1 MLGKMQTSLLLLS
14 LNRTFAVEKDKGM
27 ELIINIFSLVGSLA
41 LFLFGMKT
49 MSEGL
54 EKFAGDRL
62 RSILAAMTK
71 NRVMGVLTGILIT
84 ALIQSSSATTVMVV
98 SFVNAGLMTLS
109 QSIGVIMGANIGT
122 TVTAWIIS
130 AVGFKV
136 NIAAFAIPLL
146 AIGMPLI
153 FNGKSNRK
161 SIGEFIFGFSFLFM
175 GLAFLQEAATE
186 MSIGDMVA
194 GMLAHLPQD
203 SFFTILLFVI
213 VGALVTMIVQASAAT
228 MAITLML
235 FGMNIPGFGFEQ
247 AAALAMGQNI
257 GTTITAFMAS
267 LTANTQARRAALAH
281 MFFNVFGVVVFLTV
295 FYPACDVV
303 SWFVDNVMGG
313 GNDLFKLSAFHTAF
327 NIINTLLLIGFVHQ
341 IELFVCKV
349 LPMKAQEEDYHLSFI
364 SGGLLSTAELSIME
378 AQKEIHHF
386 AERCQRMFGFVPELM
401 QTTDEVEFNKLFSRI
416 EKYENITD
424 SMEMEIAAYLN
435 KVSEGRLSDAS
446 KAQIQKM
453 LRQIT
458 ELESIGDSVYNLGR
472 TLNRHRMHCQDAFTP
487 EQMQHMETMLGLVE
501 GSLEEMMKRI
511 DLTAPQT
518 NITKS
523 INIEHEINN
532 YRKQLRNQNLNDVN
546 AGLYSYQLG
555 VFYVDFISECEHL
568 ADYVMNVVQA
578 GKGLNNDFEDRPRNG
593 QG

>member
-1 MLGKMQTSLLLLS
+1 
-14 LNRTFAVEKDKGM
+14 M

-71 NRVMGVLTGILIT
+71 NRMMGVLTGILIT

-98 SFVNAGLMTLS
+98 SFVNAGLMTLG

-153 FNGKSNRK
+153 FSNKGNRK
-161 SIGEFIFGFSFLFM
+161 SIGEFVFGFSFLFM
-175 GLAFLQEAATE
+175 GLAFLQEAATA
-186 MSIGDMVA
+186 MNIGDMVA
-194 GMLAHLPQD
+194 SMLSHVPQD
-203 SFFTILLFVI
+203 SFLTILLFVI

-281 MFFNVFGVVVFLTV
+281 MFFNVFGVVAFLIV
-295 FYPACDVV
+295 FYPACDAV
-303 SWFVDNVMGG
+303 SWFVDSIMGG

-327 NIINTLLLIGFVHQ
+327 NIINTLLLIGFVRQ
-341 IELFVCKV
+341 IEMLVCRV
-349 LPMKAQEEDYHLSFI
+349 LPMKAQEEDYRLRFI

-386 AERCQRMFGFVPELM
+386 AERCQRMFTFVPELM
-401 QTTDEVEFNKLFSRI
+401 QIQDETEFNKLFSRI
-416 EKYENITD
+416 GKYENITD

-446 KAQIQKM
+446 KSQIQKM

-472 TLNRHRMHCQDAFTP
+472 TLNRHRMHCQDDFTP
-487 EQMQHMETMLGLVE
+487 EQTQHMQTMLQLVE
-501 GSLEEMMKRI
+501 GSLDEMMKRI
-511 DLTAPQT
+511 DLTAPRT

-532 YRKQLRNQNLNDVN
+532 YRNQLRNQNLHDVN

-555 VFYVDFISECEHL
+555 VFYVDFISECERL

-578 GKGLNNDFEDRPRNG
+578 GKGLSNDFEDRPRNG

>member
-1 MLGKMQTSLLLLS
+1 
-14 LNRTFAVEKDKGM
+14 M

-98 SFVNAGLMTLS
+98 SFVNAGLMTLV

-153 FNGKSNRK
+153 FSGKGNRK

-175 GLAFLQEAATE
+175 GLSFLQEAATE
-186 MSIGDMVA
+186 MNIGDMVA
-194 GMLAHLPQD
+194 GMLAHVPQD
-203 SFFTILLFVI
+203 SFFTIILFVI

-281 MFFNVFGVVVFLTV
+281 MFFNVFGVVVFLIV
-295 FYPACDVV
+295 FYPACDAV
-303 SWFVDNVMGG
+303 SWVVENCLGG

-327 NIINTLLLIGFVHQ
+327 NIINTLLLIGFVKQ
-341 IELFVCKV
+341 IEMLVCRV
-349 LPMKAQEEDYHLSFI
+349 LPMKAQDEDYRLRFI

-378 AQKEIHHF
+378 AQKEIHSF
-386 AERCQRMFGFVPELM
+386 AERCQRMAGFVPTLLE
-401 QTTDEVEFNKLFSRI
+401 TKDEMEFNKLFARI

-424 SMEMEIAAYLN
+424 SMEMEIASYLN

-446 KAQIQKM
+446 KTQIQKM
-453 LRQIT
+453 LRQIS

-472 TLNRHRMHCQDAFTP
+472 TLNRHRMHCQESFTAD
-487 EQMQHMETMLGLVE
+487 QMQHMMTMLQLVDAA
-501 GSLEEMMKRI
+501 LTEMLKRI
-511 DLTAPQT
+511 DLPT
-518 NITKS
+518 TKNGVKVS
-523 INIEHEINN
+523 LNIEHEINN
-532 YRKQLRNQNLNDVN
+532 YRTQLKNQNLHDVN
-546 AGLYSYQLG
+546 AGLYDYQLG
-555 VFYVDFISECEHL
+555 VFYVDFISECEKL
-568 ADYVMNVVQA
+568 GDYVMNVVQA
-578 GKGLNNDFEDRPRNG
+578 GKGLNNDFGDGPING

>member
-1 MLGKMQTSLLLLS
+1 M
-14 LNRTFAVEKDKGM
+14 D
-27 ELIINIFSLVGSLA
+27 LIINIFSLVGSLA

-98 SFVNAGLMTLS
+98 SFVNAGLMTLA

-136 NIAAFAIPLL
+136 NIAAFAIPML

-153 FNGKSNRK
+153 FSGKGNRK

-175 GLAFLQEAATE
+175 GLSFLQEAATA
-186 MSIGDMVA
+186 MNIGDMVA
-194 GMLAHLPQD
+194 GMLAHVPQD
-203 SFFTILLFVI
+203 SFLTIILFVI
-213 VGALVTMIVQASAAT
+213 VGAIVTMIVQASAAT

-281 MFFNVFGVVVFLTV
+281 MFFDVFGVVAFLIV
-295 FYPACDVV
+295 FYPACHAV
-303 SWFVDNVMGG
+303 SWFVENVMGG

-327 NIINTLLLIGFVHQ
+327 NIINTLLLIGFVKQ
-341 IELFVCKV
+341 IEALVCRV
-349 LPMKAQEEDYHLSFI
+349 LPMKAQEEDYRLKFI
-364 SGGLLSTAELSIME
+364 SGGLLSTAELSIIE
-378 AQKEIHHF
+378 AQKEIHSF
-386 AERCQRMFGFVPELM
+386 AERCKRMFGFVPELL
-401 QTTDEVEFNKLFSRI
+401 QLEDEEKFNKLFSRI

-424 SMEMEIAAYLN
+424 SMEMEIASYLN
-435 KVSEGRLSDAS
+435 KVSKGRLSDAS
-446 KAQIQKM
+446 KNQIQKM

-472 TLNRHRMHCQDAFTP
+472 TLNRHRMHCQEAFTA
-487 EQMQHMETMLGLVE
+487 EQTQHMQTMMQLVD
-501 GSLEEMMKRI
+501 GALAEMMNQI
-511 DLTAPQT
+511 DLPV
-518 NITKS
+518 TKKGIKTS

-532 YRKQLRNQNLNDVN
+532 YRTQLKNQNLHDVN
-546 AGLYSYQLG
+546 SGLYDYQLG
-555 VFYVDFISECEHL
+555 VFYVDFISECEKL
-568 ADYVMNVVQA
+568 GDYVMNVVQA
-578 GKGLNNDFEDRPRNG
+578 GTKRNNDIEDMPYHA

>member
-1 MLGKMQTSLLLLS
+1 
-14 LNRTFAVEKDKGM
+14 M
-27 ELIINIFSLVGSLA
+27 ELIINIFSLIGSLA

-71 NRVMGVLTGILIT
+71 NRVTGVMTGILIT

-98 SFVNAGLMTLS
+98 SFVNAGLMTLA

-136 NIAAFAIPLL
+136 NIAAFSIPLL

-153 FNGKSNRK
+153 FSGKGNRK

-175 GLAFLQEAATE
+175 GLSFLQEAATA
-186 MSIGDMVA
+186 MDIGGMVA
-194 GMLAHLPQD
+194 GLLAHVPQD
-203 SFFTILLFVI
+203 SFFTIILFVI
-213 VGALVTMIVQASAAT
+213 VGAVVTMIVQASAAT

-281 MFFNVFGVVVFLTV
+281 MFFNVFGVVAFLIV
-295 FYPACDVV
+295 FYPACHAV
-303 SWFVDNVMGG
+303 SWFVESVMGG

-327 NIINTLLLIGFVHQ
+327 NIINTLLLIGFVKQ
-341 IELFVCKV
+341 IEKLVCKI
-349 LPMKAQEEDYHLSFI
+349 LPMKAQDEDYRLKFI

-378 AQKEIHHF
+378 AQKEIHSF
-386 AERCQRMFGFVPELM
+386 AERCRRMFGFVPELLQM
-401 QTTDEVEFNKLFSRI
+401 KEEDKFNKLFSRI

-424 SMEMEIAAYLN
+424 SMEMGIASYLS
-435 KVSEGRLSDAS
+435 KVSKGRLSDAS
-446 KAQIQKM
+446 KSQIQKM

-472 TLNRHRMHCQDAFTP
+472 TLNRHRMHCQEAFTAD
-487 EQMQHMETMLGLVE
+487 QNQHMLTMMQLVD
-501 GSLEEMMKRI
+501 GALAEMLKQI
-511 DLTAPQT
+511 DLPT
-518 NITKS
+518 TKKGIMTS
-523 INIEHEINN
+523 FNIEHEINN
-532 YRKQLRNQNLNDVN
+532 YRTQLKNQNLQDVN
-546 AGLYSYQLG
+546 SGRYDYQLG
-555 VFYVDFISECEHL
+555 VFYVDFISECEKL
-568 ADYVMNVVQA
+568 GDYVMNVVQA
-578 GKGLNNDFEDRPRNG
+578 GKKRNNDFEEMPNDVPF
-593 QG
+593 

>member
-1 MLGKMQTSLLLLS
+1 
-14 LNRTFAVEKDKGM
+14 M
-27 ELIINIFSLVGSLA
+27 ELIINIFSLLGSLA

-84 ALIQSSSATTVMVV
+84 ALIHSSSATTVMVV
-98 SFVNAGLMTLS
+98 SFVNAGLMTLA

-136 NIAAFAIPLL
+136 NIAAFAIPML

-153 FNGKSNRK
+153 FSGNGHRK

-175 GLAFLQEAATE
+175 GLSFLQEAANA
-186 MSIGDMVA
+186 MNIGDMVA
-194 GMLAHLPQD
+194 GMLSHVPQD
-203 SFFTILLFVI
+203 SFFTILLFVV
-213 VGALVTMIVQASAAT
+213 VGAVVTMIVQASAAT

-281 MFFNVFGVVVFLTV
+281 MFFNVFGVVVFLIV
-295 FYPACDVV
+295 FYPACHAV

-313 GNDLFKLSAFHTAF
+313 GNDLYKLSAFHTAF
-327 NIINTLLLIGFVHQ
+327 NIINTLLLIGFVRQ
-341 IELFVCKV
+341 IEMLVCKV
-349 LPMKAQEEDYHLSFI
+349 LPMKAQEEDYRLKFI

-378 AQKEIHHF
+378 AQKEIRSF
-386 AERCQRMFGFVPELM
+386 GERCQRMFGFVPELLQM
-401 QTTDEVEFNKLFSRI
+401 DDEVEFNKLYARI

-424 SMEMEIAAYLN
+424 SMEMEIASYLN

-446 KAQIQKM
+446 KSQIQKM

-472 TLNRHRMHCQDAFTP
+472 TLNRHRMHCQDAFTDG
-487 EQMQHMETMLGLVE
+487 QKQHMLTMMNLVD
-501 GSLEEMMKRI
+501 GALVEMMKRI
-511 DLTAPQT
+511 DLPT
-518 NITKS
+518 TKAGVKTS
-523 INIEHEINN
+523 LNIEHEINN
-532 YRKQLRNQNLNDVN
+532 YRTQLKNQNLHDVN

-555 VFYVDFISECEHL
+555 VFYVDFISECEKL
-568 ADYVMNVVQA
+568 GDYVMNVVQA
-578 GKGLNNDFEDRPRNG
+578 GKGLNNDFEDRPRDG

>member
-1 MLGKMQTSLLLLS
+1 M
-14 LNRTFAVEKDKGM
+14 
-27 ELIINIFSLVGSLA
+27 IINMFSLVGSLA

-62 RSILAAMTK
+62 RSIVAAMTK

-98 SFVNAGLMTLS
+98 SFVNAGLMTLA

-146 AIGMPLI
+146 AVGMPLI
-153 FNGKSNRK
+153 FSKKGNSK

-175 GLAFLQEAATE
+175 GLSFLQEAATA
-186 MSIGDMVA
+186 MNIGDMVA
-194 GMLAHLPQD
+194 GMLSHVSQD
-203 SFFTILLFVI
+203 SFLTIILFVI

-281 MFFNVFGVVVFLTV
+281 MFFNVFGVVVFLIV
-295 FYPACDVV
+295 FYPACDAV
-303 SWFVDNVMGG
+303 SWVVENCMGG

-327 NIINTLLLIGFVHQ
+327 NIINTLLLIGFVKQ
-341 IELFVCKV
+341 IEMFVCRV
-349 LPMKAQEEDYHLSFI
+349 LPMKAQDEDYRLRFI

-378 AQKEIHHF
+378 AQKEIRSF
-386 AERCQRMFGFVPELM
+386 AERCQRMAGFVPTLL
-401 QTTDEVEFNKLFSRI
+401 QTQDETEFNKVFARI

-424 SMEMEIAAYLN
+424 SMEMEIAGYLN
-435 KVSEGRLSDAS
+435 KVSQGRLSDAS

-453 LRQIT
+453 LRQIS

-472 TLNRHRMHCQDAFTP
+472 TLNRHRMNCQESFTAD
-487 EQMQHMETMLGLVE
+487 QMQHMKTMLQLVD
-501 GSLEEMMKRI
+501 SALTEMLNRI
-511 DLTAPQT
+511 DQPST
-518 NITKS
+518 NNGIKVS
-523 INIEHEINN
+523 LNIEHEINN
-532 YRKQLRNQNLNDVN
+532 YRTQLKNQNLHDVN
-546 AGLYSYQLG
+546 AGLYNYQLG
-555 VFYVDFISECEHL
+555 VFYNDFICECEKL
-568 ADYVMNVVQA
+568 GDYVMNVVQA
-578 GKGLNNDFEDRPRNG
+578 GKGFNNDFGDGPINI
-593 QG
+593 QA

>member
-1 MLGKMQTSLLLLS
+1 
-14 LNRTFAVEKDKGM
+14 M

-98 SFVNAGLMTLS
+98 SFVNAGLMTLA

-136 NIAAFAIPLL
+136 NIAAFAIPML
-146 AIGMPLI
+146 AIGMPLL
-153 FNGKSNRK
+153 FSNKGNRK
-161 SIGEFIFGFSFLFM
+161 SIGEFVFGFSFLFM
-175 GLAFLQEAATE
+175 GLSYLQEAATA
-186 MSIGDMVA
+186 MNIGDMVA
-194 GMLAHLPQD
+194 GMLAHVPQD

-213 VGALVTMIVQASAAT
+213 VGAIVTMIVQASAAT

-281 MFFNVFGVVVFLTV
+281 MFFNVFGVVVFLIV
-295 FYPACDVV
+295 FYPACNAV

-327 NIINTLLLIGFVHQ
+327 NIINTLLLIGFVRQ
-341 IELFVCKV
+341 IEMLVCKV
-349 LPMKAQEEDYHLSFI
+349 LPMKAQEEDYRLKFI
-364 SGGLLSTAELSIME
+364 SGGLLSTAELSIIE
-378 AQKEIHHF
+378 AQKEIHSF
-386 AERCQRMFGFVPELM
+386 GERCVRMFGFVPELL
-401 QTTDEVEFNKLFSRI
+401 QLQDEVEFNKLFSRI

-424 SMEMEIAAYLN
+424 AMEMEIASYLN
-435 KVSEGRLSDAS
+435 KVSKGRLSDAS
-446 KAQIQKM
+446 KSQIQKM

-472 TLNRHRMHCQDAFTP
+472 TLNRHRMHCQEAFTT
-487 EQMQHMETMLGLVE
+487 EQIQHMLTMMQLVE
-501 GSLEEMMKRI
+501 GALTEMMNQI
-511 DLTAPQT
+511 DQPT
-518 NITKS
+518 TKS
-523 INIEHEINN
+523 GIKTSVNIENEINN
-532 YRKQLRNQNLNDVN
+532 YRTQLKNQNLHDVN
-546 AGLYSYQLG
+546 SGRYDYQLG
-555 VFYVDFISECEHL
+555 VFYVDFISECEKL
-568 ADYVMNVVQA
+568 GDYVMNVVQA
-578 GKGLNNDFEDRPRNG
+578 GKKRTNDYEDEPYDA

>member
-1 MLGKMQTSLLLLS
+1 
-14 LNRTFAVEKDKGM
+14 M
-27 ELIINIFSLVGSLA
+27 ELIINIFSLLGSLA

-98 SFVNAGLMTLS
+98 SFVNAGLMTLA

-136 NIAAFAIPLL
+136 NIAAFAIPML

-153 FNGKSNRK
+153 FSGNGHRK

-175 GLAFLQEAATE
+175 GLSFLQEAANA
-186 MSIGDMVA
+186 MNIGDMVA
-194 GMLAHLPQD
+194 GMLAHVPQD
-203 SFFTILLFVI
+203 SFFTILLFVV
-213 VGALVTMIVQASAAT
+213 VGAVVTMIVQASAAT

-281 MFFNVFGVVVFLTV
+281 MFFNVFGVVVFLIV
-295 FYPACDVV
+295 FYPACHAV
-303 SWFVDNVMGG
+303 SWLVDDVLGG
-313 GNDLFKLSAFHTAF
+313 GNDLYKLSAFHTAF
-327 NIINTLLLIGFVHQ
+327 NIINTLLLIGFVRQ
-341 IELFVCKV
+341 IETLVCKV
-349 LPMKAQEEDYHLSFI
+349 LPMKAQDEDYRLKFI

-378 AQKEIHHF
+378 AQKEIHSF
-386 AERCQRMFGFVPELM
+386 GERCQRMFSFVPELL
-401 QTTDEVEFNKLFSRI
+401 QLEDEVEFNKLYARI

-424 SMEMEIAAYLN
+424 SMEMEIASYLN

-446 KAQIQKM
+446 KSQIQKM

-472 TLNRHRMHCQDAFTP
+472 TLNRHRMHCQEEFTA
-487 EQMQHMETMLGLVE
+487 EQKQHMLTMMNLVD
-501 GSLEEMMKRI
+501 GALVEMMKRI
-511 DLTAPQT
+511 DLPT
-518 NITKS
+518 TKAGIKTS
-523 INIEHEINN
+523 LNIEHEINN
-532 YRKQLRNQNLNDVN
+532 YRTHLKNQNLHDVN
-546 AGLYSYQLG
+546 AGLYNYQLG
-555 VFYVDFISECEHL
+555 VFYVDFISECEKL
-568 ADYVMNVVQA
+568 GDYVMNVVQA
-578 GKGLNNDFEDRPRNG
+578 GKGLNNDFGDRPRDG

>member
-1 MLGKMQTSLLLLS
+1 
-14 LNRTFAVEKDKGM
+14 M

-71 NRVMGVLTGILIT
+71 NRVMGVLTGVLIT

-98 SFVNAGLMTLS
+98 SFVNAGLMTLG

-153 FNGKSNRK
+153 FSGKGNRK

-175 GLAFLQEAATE
+175 GLSFLQEAATA
-186 MSIGDMVA
+186 MNIGDMVA
-194 GMLAHLPQD
+194 GMLAHVPQD
-203 SFFTILLFVI
+203 SFLTILLFVI
-213 VGALVTMIVQASAAT
+213 VGALVTMVVQASAAT

-235 FGMNIPGFGFEQ
+235 FGMHIPGFGFEQ

-281 MFFNVFGVVVFLTV
+281 MFFNVFGVVAFLIV
-295 FYPACDVV
+295 FYPACHAV
-303 SWFVDNVMGG
+303 SWFVDSVMGG

-341 IELFVCKV
+341 IELLVCRV
-349 LPMKAQEEDYHLSFI
+349 LPMKEQDEDYRLKFI

-378 AQKEIHHF
+378 AQKEIQNF
-386 AERCQRMFGFVPELM
+386 AERCHRMFGFVTDLM
-401 QTTDEVEFNKLFSRI
+401 QTEDEVVFNKTFSRI

-453 LRQIT
+453 LRQIS

-472 TLNRHRMHCQDAFTP
+472 TLNRHRLNCHDAFTDT
-487 EQMQHMETMLGLVE
+487 QLQHMHTMLGLVD
-501 GSLEEMMKRI
+501 GALAEMQKRI
-511 DLTAPQT
+511 AAPVSRPT
-518 NITKS
+518 TS
-523 INIEHEINN
+523 YNIENEINN
-532 YRKQLRNQNLNDVN
+532 YRTQLKNQNLHDVN
-546 AGLYSYQLG
+546 SGLYGYQLD
-555 VFYVDFISECEHL
+555 VFYVDFISECEKL
-568 ADYVMNVVQA
+568 GDYVINVVQA
-578 GKGLNNDFEDRPRNG
+578 GKSLNTDSL
-593 QG
+593 QSAT

>member
-1 MLGKMQTSLLLLS
+1 
-14 LNRTFAVEKDKGM
+14 M

-98 SFVNAGLMTLS
+98 SFVNAGLMTLA

-153 FNGKSNRK
+153 FSGKGNRK
-161 SIGEFIFGFSFLFM
+161 SIGEFVFGFSFLFM
-175 GLAFLQEAATE
+175 GLSFLQEAATA
-186 MSIGDMVA
+186 MNIGDMVA
-194 GMLAHLPQD
+194 GMLAHVPQD

-257 GTTITAFMAS
+257 GTTITAVMAS

-281 MFFNVFGVVVFLTV
+281 MFFNVFGVVVFLIV
-295 FYPACDVV
+295 FYPACNAV

-313 GNDLFKLSAFHTAF
+313 GNDLYKLSAFHTAF

-341 IELFVCKV
+341 IEMLVCRV
-349 LPMKAQEEDYHLSFI
+349 LPMKEQDEDHRLKFI
-364 SGGLLSTAELSIME
+364 SGGLLSTAELSIIE
-378 AQKEIHHF
+378 AQKEIQNF
-386 AERCQRMFGFVPELM
+386 ADRCHRMFGFVTDLM
-401 QTTDEVEFNKLFSRI
+401 QTDDEVAFNKIFSRI

-446 KAQIQKM
+446 KTQIQMM
-453 LRQIT
+453 LRQIS

-472 TLNRHRMHCQDAFTP
+472 TLNRHRLNCHDAFTP
-487 EQMQHMETMLGLVE
+487 EQIQHMQTMLGLVD
-501 GSLEEMMKRI
+501 GALTEMQKRI
-511 DLTAPQT
+511 AVPVARPTT
-518 NITKS
+518 S
-523 INIEHEINN
+523 YNIEHEINN
-532 YRKQLRNQNLNDVN
+532 YRTQLKNQNLHDVN
-546 AGLYSYQLG
+546 SGLYGYQLG
-555 VFYVDFISECEHL
+555 VFYVDFISECEKL
-568 ADYVMNVVQA
+568 GDYVMNVVQA
-578 GKGLNNDFEDRPRNG
+578 GKGLNNDYEDRPRNG

>member
-1 MLGKMQTSLLLLS
+1 
-14 LNRTFAVEKDKGM
+14 M

-98 SFVNAGLMTLS
+98 SFVNAGLMTLA

-153 FNGKSNRK
+153 FSGKGNRK

-175 GLAFLQEAATE
+175 GLSFLQEAATA
-186 MSIGDMVA
+186 MNIGDMVA
-194 GMLAHLPQD
+194 GMLAHVPQD
-203 SFFTILLFVI
+203 SFFTIILFII

-235 FGMNIPGFGFEQ
+235 FGMNI
-247 AAALAMGQNI
+247 
-257 GTTITAFMAS
+257 

-281 MFFNVFGVVVFLTV
+281 MFFNVFGVVAFLIV
-295 FYPACDVV
+295 FYPACDAV
-303 SWFVDNVMGG
+303 SWVVENLMGG

-327 NIINTLLLIGFVHQ
+327 NIINTLLLIGFVKQ
-341 IELFVCKV
+341 IEMFVCRV
-349 LPMKAQEEDYHLSFI
+349 LPMKAQDEDYRLRFI

-378 AQKEIHHF
+378 AQKEIRSF
-386 AERCQRMFGFVPELM
+386 AERCQRMAGFVPTLLE
-401 QTTDEVEFNKLFSRI
+401 TKDEMEFNKLFARI

-424 SMEMEIAAYLN
+424 SMEMEIASYLN

-446 KAQIQKM
+446 KTQIQKM
-453 LRQIT
+453 LRQIS

-472 TLNRHRMHCQDAFTP
+472 TLNRHRMHCQEDFTA
-487 EQMQHMETMLGLVE
+487 EQMQHMMTMLQLV
-501 GSLEEMMKRI
+501 GAALSEMLKRI
-511 DLTAPQT
+511 DQPT
-518 NITKS
+518 TKNGVKTS
-523 INIEHEINN
+523 LNIEHEINN
-532 YRKQLRNQNLNDVN
+532 YRTQLKNQNLHDVN
-546 AGLYSYQLG
+546 AGLYDYQLG
-555 VFYVDFISECEHL
+555 VFYVDFISECEKL
-568 ADYVMNVVQA
+568 GDYVMNVVQA
-578 GKGLNNDFEDRPRNG
+578 GKGLNNDFGDGPING
-593 QG
+593 QD

>member
-1 MLGKMQTSLLLLS
+1 M
-14 LNRTFAVEKDKGM
+14 D
-27 ELIINIFSLVGSLA
+27 LIINIFSLVGSLA

-62 RSILAAMTK
+62 RSILTAMTK

-98 SFVNAGLMTLS
+98 SFVNAGLMTLA

-153 FNGKSNRK
+153 FNRKDHRK

-175 GLAFLQEAATE
+175 GLSFLQETATS
-186 MSIGDMVA
+186 MNIGDMVA
-194 GMLAHLPQD
+194 NLLAHVPQN
-203 SFFTILLFVI
+203 SFLTIILFVV
-213 VGALVTMIVQASAAT
+213 VGAIVTMIVQASAAT

-235 FGMNIPGFGFEQ
+235 FGMNIEGFGFEQ

-281 MFFNVFGVVVFLTV
+281 MFFNVFGVVVFLIV
-295 FYPACDVV
+295 FYPACHAV
-303 SWFVDNVMGG
+303 SWFVENVMGG
-313 GNDLFKLSAFHTAF
+313 GNDLYKLSAFHTAF
-327 NIINTLLLIGFVHQ
+327 NIINTLLLIGFVKQ
-341 IELFVCKV
+341 IEAFVCKV
-349 LPMKAQEEDYHLSFI
+349 LPMKAQDEDYRLKYI

-378 AQKEIHHF
+378 AQKEIHSF
-386 AERCQRMFGFVPELM
+386 AERCQRMFRFVPELL
-401 QTTDEVEFNKLFSRI
+401 QQEDEMKFNKLFTRI

-424 SMEMEIAAYLN
+424 SMEMEIASYLN

-446 KAQIQKM
+446 KSQIQKM

-472 TLNRHRMHCQDAFTP
+472 TLNRHRMHCQKAFTE
-487 EQMQHMETMLGLVE
+487 EQIQHMQTMMQLVDGALVE
-501 GSLEEMMKRI
+501 MLKRI
-511 DLTAPQT
+511 DLP
-518 NITKS
+518 ITKAGLKTS
-523 INIEHEINN
+523 LNIEHEINN
-532 YRKQLRNQNLNDVN
+532 YRTQLKNQNLQDVN
-546 AGLYSYQLG
+546 SGLYDYQLG
-555 VFYVDFISECEHL
+555 VFYVDFISECEKL
-568 ADYVMNVVQA
+568 GDYVMNVMQA
-578 GKGLNNDFEDRPRNG
+578 GKGLNNDFEDRPING

>member
-1 MLGKMQTSLLLLS
+1 
-14 LNRTFAVEKDKGM
+14 M

-98 SFVNAGLMTLS
+98 SFVNAGLMTLG

-153 FNGKSNRK
+153 FSNKGNRK
-161 SIGEFIFGFSFLFM
+161 SIGEFVFGFSFLFM
-175 GLAFLQEAATE
+175 GLAFLQEAATA
-186 MSIGDMVA
+186 MNIGDMVA
-194 GMLAHLPQD
+194 SMLSHVPQD
-203 SFFTILLFVI
+203 SFLTILLFVI

-281 MFFNVFGVVVFLTV
+281 MFFNVFGVVVFLIV
-295 FYPACDVV
+295 FYPACDAV
-303 SWFVDNVMGG
+303 SWFVDSIMGG

-327 NIINTLLLIGFVHQ
+327 NIINTLLLIGFVRQ
-341 IELFVCKV
+341 IEMLVCRV
-349 LPMKAQEEDYHLSFI
+349 LPMKAQEEDYRLRFI

-386 AERCQRMFGFVPELM
+386 AERCQRMFTFVPELM
-401 QTTDEVEFNKLFSRI
+401 KIQDETEFNKLFSRI
-416 EKYENITD
+416 GKYENITD

-446 KAQIQKM
+446 KSQIQKM

-487 EQMQHMETMLGLVE
+487 EQTQHMQTMLQLVE
-501 GSLEEMMKRI
+501 GSLDEMMKRI
-511 DLTAPQT
+511 DLTAPRT

-532 YRKQLRNQNLNDVN
+532 YRKQLRNQNLHDVN

-555 VFYVDFISECEHL
+555 VFYVDFISECERL

-578 GKGLNNDFEDRPRNG
+578 GKGLSNDFEDRPRNG

>member
-1 MLGKMQTSLLLLS
+1 M
-14 LNRTFAVEKDKGM
+14 D
-27 ELIINIFSLVGSLA
+27 LIINIFSLVGSLA

-54 EKFAGDRL
+54 EKFAGNRL

-71 NRVMGVLTGILIT
+71 NRAMGVLTGILIT

-98 SFVNAGLMTLS
+98 SFVNAGLMTLA

-136 NIAAFAIPLL
+136 NIAAFAIPML

-153 FNGKSNRK
+153 FSSKGNRK
-161 SIGEFIFGFSFLFM
+161 SLGEFVFGFSFLFM
-175 GLAFLQEAATE
+175 GLSFLQEAATA
-186 MSIGDMVA
+186 MNIGDIVA
-194 GMLAHLPQD
+194 VLLANVPQD
-203 SFFTILLFVI
+203 SFLTIILFVI

-267 LTANTQARRAALAH
+267 LTANTQARRAAMAH
-281 MFFNVFGVVVFLTV
+281 MFFNVFGVAVFLAV
-295 FYPACDVV
+295 FYPACNAV
-303 SWFVDNVMGG
+303 SWFVDSIMGG

-341 IELFVCKV
+341 IEMLVCRM
-349 LPMKAQEEDYHLSFI
+349 LPAKEQDEDYRLLFI
-364 SGGLLSTAELSIME
+364 SGGLLSTAELSIIE
-378 AQKEIHHF
+378 AQKEIQHF
-386 AERCQRMFGFVPELM
+386 AERCQRMFGFVPELLK
-401 QTTDEVEFNKLFSRI
+401 TNDDTEFNKLFTRI
-416 EKYENITD
+416 GKYENITD
-424 SMEMEIAAYLN
+424 SMEVEIATYLN
-435 KVSEGRLSDAS
+435 KVSEGRLSDDS
-446 KAQIQKM
+446 KTKIQKM

-472 TLNRHRMHCQDAFTP
+472 TLNRHHMHCQDAFTP
-487 EQMQHMETMLGLVE
+487 EQTQHMQTMLGLVQ
-501 GSLEEMMKRI
+501 GALNEMMKRI
-511 DLTAPQT
+511 DLNTPRIS
-518 NITKS
+518 ITES

-532 YRKQLRNQNLNDVN
+532 YRKQLRNQNLHDVN

-555 VFYVDFISECEHL
+555 VFYIDFISECERL

-578 GKGLNNDFEDRPRNG
+578 GKSLNDI
-593 QG
+593 QAS

>member
-1 MLGKMQTSLLLLS
+1 
-14 LNRTFAVEKDKGM
+14 M
-27 ELIINIFSLVGSLA
+27 ELITNIFSLVGSLA
-41 LFLFGMKT
+41 LFLYGMKT

-98 SFVNAGLMTLS
+98 SFVNAGLMTLA

-130 AVGFKV
+130 AVGFKI

-146 AIGMPLI
+146 AVGMPLI
-153 FNGKSNRK
+153 FSGKGNRK

-175 GLAFLQEAATE
+175 GLSFLQESATA
-186 MSIGDMVA
+186 MNIGDMVA
-194 GMLAHLPQD
+194 GMLAHVEQD
-203 SFFTILLFVI
+203 SFLTILLFVF
-213 VGALVTMIVQASAAT
+213 VGAVVTMIVQASAAT

-281 MFFNVFGVVVFLTV
+281 MFFNVFGVVVFLIV
-295 FYPACDVV
+295 FYPACDAV
-303 SWFVDNVMGG
+303 SWFVDSVMGG

-327 NIINTLLLIGFVHQ
+327 NIINTLLLIGFVRQ
-341 IELFVCKV
+341 IEMLVCKA
-349 LPMKAQEEDYHLSFI
+349 LPMKAQDEDYRLKFI

-386 AERCQRMFGFVPELM
+386 ADRCLRMFGFVPELM
-401 QTTDEVEFNKLFSRI
+401 QTQDEVEFNKLFSRI
-416 EKYENITD
+416 GKYESITD

-472 TLNRHRMHCQDAFTP
+472 TLNRHRMHCQDTFTP
-487 EQMQHMETMLGLVE
+487 DQTQHMHAMLQLVE
-501 GSLEEMMKRI
+501 SALAEMMKRI
-511 DLTAPQT
+511 DQPVSAKTS
-518 NITKS
+518 ITTS
-523 INIEHEINN
+523 VNIEHEINN
-532 YRKQLRNQNLNDVN
+532 YRKQLRNQNLHDVN

-578 GKGLNNDFEDRPRNG
+578 GKGLNNDFGDSARNG
-593 QG
+593 QD

>member
-1 MLGKMQTSLLLLS
+1 MRYLCGSFQK
-14 LNRTFAVEKDKGM
+14 NYAM
-27 ELIINIFSLVGSLA
+27 ELIINIFSLVGALA

-54 EKFAGDRL
+54 EKFAGNRL

-98 SFVNAGLMTLS
+98 SFVNAGLMTLV

-153 FNGKSNRK
+153 FSGKGNRK

-175 GLAFLQEAATE
+175 GLSFLQEAATS
-186 MSIGDMVA
+186 MNIGDMVA
-194 GMLAHLPQD
+194 GMLAHVPQD
-203 SFFTILLFVI
+203 SFLTIILFVI
-213 VGALVTMIVQASAAT
+213 VGAIVTMIVQASAAT

-281 MFFNVFGVVVFLTV
+281 MFFNVFGVVAFLIV
-295 FYPACDVV
+295 FYPACHAV
-303 SWFVDNVMGG
+303 SWFVDSVMGG

-327 NIINTLLLIGFVHQ
+327 NIINTLLLIGFVKQ
-341 IELFVCKV
+341 IESLVCKL
-349 LPMKAQEEDYHLSFI
+349 LPMKKQEEDYRLKFI

-378 AQKEIHHF
+378 AQKEIRSF
-386 AERCQRMFGFVPELM
+386 AERCQKMFGFVPELLQM
-401 QTTDEVEFNKLFSRI
+401 KDEMEFNKLFARI

-424 SMEMEIAAYLN
+424 AREMEIAGYLN

-453 LRQIT
+453 LRQIS

-472 TLNRHRMHCQDAFTP
+472 TLNRHRMHCQEAFTAD
-487 EQMQHMETMLGLVE
+487 QTQHMLTMMQLVD
-501 GSLEEMMKRI
+501 GALTEMLKRI
-511 DLTAPQT
+511 DLPT
-518 NITKS
+518 TKTGIKTS
-523 INIEHEINN
+523 LNIEHEINN
-532 YRKQLRNQNLNDVN
+532 FRTQLKNQNLHDVN
-546 AGLYSYQLG
+546 SGRYDYQLG
-555 VFYVDFISECEHL
+555 VFYVDFISECEKL
-568 ADYVMNVVQA
+568 GDYVMNVVQA
-578 GKGLNNDFEDRPRNG
+578 GKGLNNDYGDGPRDG

>member
-1 MLGKMQTSLLLLS
+1 M
-14 LNRTFAVEKDKGM
+14 D
-27 ELIINIFSLVGSLA
+27 LIINIFSLVGSLA

-98 SFVNAGLMTLS
+98 SFVNAGLMTLV

-153 FNGKSNRK
+153 FSRKGNRK

-175 GLAFLQEAATE
+175 GLSFLQEAATA
-186 MSIGDMVA
+186 MNIGDMVA
-194 GMLAHLPQD
+194 GMLAHVPQD
-203 SFFTILLFVI
+203 SFFTIILFVI
-213 VGALVTMIVQASAAT
+213 VGAIVTMIVQASAAT

-281 MFFNVFGVVVFLTV
+281 MFFNVFGVVVFLIV
-295 FYPACDVV
+295 FYPACHAV
-303 SWFVDNVMGG
+303 SWFVENVMGG

-327 NIINTLLLIGFVHQ
+327 NIINTLLLIGFVKQ
-341 IELFVCKV
+341 IETLVCKM
-349 LPMKAQEEDYHLSFI
+349 LPMKAQDEDYRLKFI
-364 SGGLLSTAELSIME
+364 SGGLLSTAELSIVE
-378 AQKEIHHF
+378 AQKEIHSF
-386 AERCQRMFGFVPELM
+386 AERCQRMFGFVPELL
-401 QTTDEVEFNKLFSRI
+401 QLQDEVEFNKLFSRI

-424 SMEMEIAAYLN
+424 SMEMEIASYLN
-435 KVSEGRLSDAS
+435 KVSKGRLSDAS
-446 KAQIQKM
+446 KNQIQKM

-472 TLNRHRMHCQDAFTP
+472 TLNRHRMHCQEVFTA
-487 EQMQHMETMLGLVE
+487 QQIQHMQTMMQLVD
-501 GSLEEMMKRI
+501 GALAEMLRQI
-511 DLTAPQT
+511 DQPT
-518 NITKS
+518 TKKGIKTS
-523 INIEHEINN
+523 VNIEHEINN
-532 YRKQLRNQNLNDVN
+532 YRTQLKNQNLHDVN
-546 AGLYSYQLG
+546 AGLYDYQLG
-555 VFYVDFISECEHL
+555 VFYVDFISECEKL
-568 ADYVMNVVQA
+568 GDYVMNVVQA
-578 GKGLNNDFEDRPRNG
+578 GKKRNNDFEDLPYNE

>member
-1 MLGKMQTSLLLLS
+1 
-14 LNRTFAVEKDKGM
+14 M

-98 SFVNAGLMTLS
+98 SFVNAGLMTLA

-146 AIGMPLI
+146 AVGMPLI
-153 FNGKSNRK
+153 FSSKGNRK
-161 SIGEFIFGFSFLFM
+161 SIGEFVFGFSFLFM
-175 GLAFLQEAATE
+175 GLSFLQEAATA
-186 MSIGDMVA
+186 MNIGDMVA
-194 GMLAHLPQD
+194 GMLAHVPQD
-203 SFFTILLFVI
+203 SFLTILLFVI

-281 MFFNVFGVVVFLTV
+281 MFFNVFGVVAFLIV
-295 FYPACDVV
+295 FYPACNAV
-303 SWFVDNVMGG
+303 SWFVDSVMGG

-327 NIINTLLLIGFVHQ
+327 NIINTLLLIGFVRQ
-341 IELFVCKV
+341 IEMLVCRV
-349 LPMKAQEEDYHLSFI
+349 LPMKAQDEDYRLRFI

-378 AQKEIHHF
+378 AQKEIRHF
-386 AERCQRMFGFVPELM
+386 AERCQRLFEFVPELM
-401 QTTDEVEFNKLFSRI
+401 QITDEMEFNKLFSRI
-416 EKYENITD
+416 GKYENITD

-487 EQMQHMETMLGLVE
+487 EKTQHMQTMLGLVE
-501 GSLEEMMKRI
+501 DALNEMMKRI
-511 DLTAPQT
+511 DLTAPRT

-555 VFYVDFISECEHL
+555 VFYVDFISECERL

-578 GKGLNNDFEDRPRNG
+578 GKGLSDDFGDRPRNG

>member
-1 MLGKMQTSLLLLS
+1 MSHHY
-14 LNRTFAVEKDKGM
+14 KDKGM
-27 ELIINIFSLVGSLA
+27 EFIINIFSLVGSLA

-98 SFVNAGLMTLS
+98 SFVNAGLMTLA

-153 FNGKSNRK
+153 FSSKGNRK
-161 SIGEFIFGFSFLFM
+161 SIGEFVFGFSFLFM
-175 GLAFLQEAATE
+175 GLAFLQEAATA
-186 MSIGDMVA
+186 MNIGDMVA
-194 GMLAHLPQD
+194 GMLAHVPQD
-203 SFFTILLFVI
+203 SFLTILLFVI

-281 MFFNVFGVVVFLTV
+281 MFFNVFGVVAFLIV
-295 FYPACDVV
+295 FYPACDAV
-303 SWFVDNVMGG
+303 SWFVDNAMGG

-327 NIINTLLLIGFVHQ
+327 NIINTLLLIGFVRQ
-341 IELFVCKV
+341 IEILVCRV
-349 LPMKAQEEDYHLSFI
+349 LPMKAQDEDYRLRFI

-378 AQKEIHHF
+378 AQKEIRHF

-401 QTTDEVEFNKLFSRI
+401 QITDEMEFNKLFSRI
-416 EKYENITD
+416 GKYESITD

-435 KVSEGRLSDAS
+435 KVSEGRLSDSS
-446 KAQIQKM
+446 KSQIQKM

-487 EQMQHMETMLGLVE
+487 EQTQHMQTMLGLVE

-511 DLTAPQT
+511 DLTAPRT

-532 YRKQLRNQNLNDVN
+532 YRKQLRNQNLSDVN

-578 GKGLNNDFEDRPRNG
+578 GKGLNDDFEDRPRNG

>member
-1 MLGKMQTSLLLLS
+1 
-14 LNRTFAVEKDKGM
+14 M

-98 SFVNAGLMTLS
+98 SFVNAGLMTLG

-153 FNGKSNRK
+153 FSNKGNRK
-161 SIGEFIFGFSFLFM
+161 SIGEFVFGFSFLFM
-175 GLAFLQEAATE
+175 GLAFLQEAATA
-186 MSIGDMVA
+186 MNIGDMVA
-194 GMLAHLPQD
+194 SMLSHVPQD
-203 SFFTILLFVI
+203 SFLTILLFVI

-281 MFFNVFGVVVFLTV
+281 MFFNVFGVVAFLIV
-295 FYPACDVV
+295 FYPACDAV
-303 SWFVDNVMGG
+303 SWFVDSIMGG

-327 NIINTLLLIGFVHQ
+327 NIINTLLLIGFVRQ
-341 IELFVCKV
+341 IEMLVCRV
-349 LPMKAQEEDYHLSFI
+349 LPMKAQEEDYRLRFI

-386 AERCQRMFGFVPELM
+386 AERCQRMFTFVPELM
-401 QTTDEVEFNKLFSRI
+401 QIQDETEFNKLFSRI
-416 EKYENITD
+416 GKYENITD

-446 KAQIQKM
+446 KSQIQKM

-472 TLNRHRMHCQDAFTP
+472 TLNRHRMHCQDDFTP
-487 EQMQHMETMLGLVE
+487 EQTQHMQTMLQLVE
-501 GSLEEMMKRI
+501 GSLDEMMKHI
-511 DLTAPQT
+511 DLTAPRT

-523 INIEHEINN
+523 ITIEHEINN
-532 YRKQLRNQNLNDVN
+532 YRKQLRNQNLHDVN

-555 VFYVDFISECEHL
+555 VFYVDFISECERL

-578 GKGLNNDFEDRPRNG
+578 GKGLSNDFEDRPRNG